1 MANLSNINN
10 KFLFTDGDF
19 LLINGATANSISA
32 TESGIAIKNSNAATL
47 SLQNSAANGK
57 NHTLWSNTDGS
68 FNITDIGVATRF
80 TIASGGNI
88 GIGTNNPSSG
98 KLVVEGDNYVITN
111 SGKSLGGIDLRT
123 NANPGAGLYT
133 GGISFGGASTG
144 RAAISGYQDGA
155 DGDRQGLV
163 FFTHGSG
170 TGSADAAE
178 AMRVQSDGNVGIG
191 VQDPEK
197 KLEVK
202 SDTTYDGIML
212 DVLSAPEITFRDR
225 GNSDTRVGTG
235 RHALDGFHIDTYSG
249 NAFFIKGSNRYVG
262 IGVTSPAAQ
271 LTIGNPGGNTT
282 RSIQIEGNNSAS
294 GMNGVIGYFS
304 NGLYISN
311 NYYYNSG
318 QVHPVSTYGQTNIA
332 CITGTTTGSNF
343 IDLSVSDHT
352 DSNNAPDVRMR
363 IMDSG
368 NVGIGAQSTG
378 TLQNILQVSSG
389 VDGDGIIL
397 TGIGDNTGI
406 ANGSYRKIGFRYD
419 DTDESFES
427 EIRFVVTNS
436 GAHGGQMEFFTDN
449 TSGVKTRAITIDN
462 AQRVGIGTTSANAKL
477 QIGSTQNVNAT
488 GISLCAGASV
498 GNLIARTTTHHNW
511 FPYSDGSNY
520 YSADNHIFRNA
531 GHGTEWMRI
540 ASNGAIGIGGAN
552 YGTAGQVLTSN
563 GNAAPSWQA
572 AGGSAWPQEKFAEYT
587 IDSTTSNI
595 LVATMNSTTWHGNYL
610 AGCLKFTMST
620 SDYVQVTYVPVST
633 FLSGSNKWFF
643 KGTEMTSKNNGS
655 NPAVLVFT
663 FAGDQGTFG
672 STCTLKINR
681 NQNVSNYTKVNVL
694 VQAISNPNMFIL
706 N

>member
-80 TIASGGNI
+80 TIASGGNV
-88 GIGTNNPSSG
+88 GIGTSSPDGNLEVIASTTVSGASDSVNNVLIGLQAANRPTVI
-98 KLVVEGDNYVITN
+98 LDTADTTYTNRTWNITN
-111 SGKSLGGIDLRT
+111 
-123 NANPGAGLYT
+123 
-133 GGISFGGASTG
+133 
-144 RAAISGYQDGA
+144 
-155 DGDRQGLV
+155 V
-163 FFTHGSG
+163 
-170 TGSADAAE
+170 GSAGSLFFGRNGLDVLV
-178 AMRVQSDGNVGIG
+178 MKNDGNVGIA
-191 VQDPEK
+191 
-197 KLEVK
+197 
-202 SDTTYDGIML
+202 TTTPD
-212 DVLSAPEITFRDR
+212 A
-225 GNSDTRVGTG
+225 
-235 RHALDGFHIDTYSG
+235 
-249 NAFFIKGSNRYVG
+249 K
-262 IGVTSPAAQ
+262 

-294 GMNGVIGYFS
+294 GMNGVIGYFA

-531 GHGTEWMRI
+531 SHGTEWMRI

-620 SDYVQVTYVPVST
+620 SDYIQVTYVPVST